1 MIKTSDLQLDEPI
14 VTGNTKA
21 AIKAAGGGSSD
32 LWTVP
37 PSALHCDPT
46 DNVRPVDWD
55 RVRRIA
61 DNMKIRGYDRKE
73 PLGGIVRKVDSE
85 DRIYVYIGQHRYH
98 AVMLAVSEGADI
110 SRVPIIIDEAKSVSR
125 TSLIIAGVLSNDG
138 ENLTPLEL
146 AGAIA
151 DLRREGLDQ
160 ATICKQLSIT
170 DQTVRDCALLE
181 SAPAGIH
188 ELVRTKVI
196 AGTLAIQEIR
206 RHGGEKALERLTSAA
221 TEAKASG
228 KAKVTKKALAK
239 SATDKISVAQAKQLL
254 QTLRAVRT
262 DPSFGLLDMATT
274 TLVVGLL
281 DDFDDEVLTL
291 ANEPATSTNTVMPWD
306 TLKCTAKGV
315 VAEIQIG
322 RCGEGRFIVAST
334 ARIGTGGFAEP
345 LKYSAVEGGDY
356 FSTPAQAI
364 AAGIV
369 RIQTFA
375 RKPENQSAKH
385 VTAVNRWLDS
395 LIKGDSEVEKYVILQ
410 SSIGNKR
417 AARHHAADR
426 EAS

>member
-1 MIKTSDLQLDEPI
+1 MAKTNDLQLDEPI

-21 AIKAAGGGSSD
+21 AVKAAGGGSSD

-37 PSALHCDPT
+37 PSALHCDPR

-61 DNMKIRGYDRKE
+61 DNMKVRGYDRKE
-73 PLGGIVRKVDSE
+73 PLGGIVRKIDSE

-110 SRVPIIIDEAKSVSR
+110 PRVPIIIDEAKSVSR

-138 ENLTPLEL
+138 ENLSPLEL

-160 ATICKQLSIT
+160 ATICEQLSIT

-196 AGTLAIQEIR
+196 AGTLAIQDIR

-228 KAKVTKKALAK
+228 KTKVTKKALAK
-239 SATDKISVAQAKQLL
+239 STSDKISAVHAKQLL
-254 QTLRAVRT
+254 QALQSVLH
-262 DPSFGLLDMATT
+262 DPLFSKLSPGTIAGVHTALTPLADLLDAAPKKRKHPIHT
-274 TLVVGLL
+274 
-281 DDFDDEVLTL
+281 
-291 ANEPATSTNTVMPWD
+291 AN
-306 TLKCTAKGV
+306 KHGV
-315 VAEIQIG
+315 FTDCETI
-322 RCGEGRFIVAST
+322 ASPVSKRT
-334 ARIGTGGFAEP
+334 GISPARIHVAQPEEGTWISSVSLCIGN
-345 LKYSAVEGGDY
+345 EGHSSLPSMTDFHFY
-356 FSTPAQAI
+356 PTRVQAI
-364 AAGIV
+364 QGGVHIITRALE
-369 RIQTFA
+369 R
-375 RKPENQSAKH
+375 PENSRSREAKSLH
-385 VTAVNRWLDS
+385 AWLDK
-395 LIKGDSEVEKYVILQ
+395 LHAMPDPDWTEEMAD
-410 SSIGNKR
+410 
-417 AARHHAADR
+417 AAQGV
-426 EAS
+426 S